1 MVAMIGARVRERH
14 SVIVGPYLGR
24 PGGDPHSFVA
34 FRFDLP
40 IPSSCYLLL
49 FVNPALTISQPLFCR
64 ATISIF
70 SQIIFQHKHN
80 THKMDPLPPNDPNRG
95 NRGPGAGAPA
105 AKEDPHD
112 GRQRQRGGANG
123 EIDMIGDLRD
133 QMPVMALF
141 LMGLASWILRER
153 CVC

>member
-1 MVAMIGARVRERH
+1 
-14 SVIVGPYLGR
+14 
-24 PGGDPHSFVA
+24 
-34 FRFDLP
+34 
-40 IPSSCYLLL
+40 
-49 FVNPALTISQPLFCR
+49 
-64 ATISIF
+64 
-70 SQIIFQHKHN
+70 
-80 THKMDPLPPNDPNRG
+80 MDPLPPNDPNRG
-95 NRGPGAGAPA
+95 SGAPA

-112 GRQRQRGGANG
+112 GRQRQRDGANG

>member
-1 MVAMIGARVRERH
+1 
-14 SVIVGPYLGR
+14 
-24 PGGDPHSFVA
+24 
-34 FRFDLP
+34 
-40 IPSSCYLLL
+40 
-49 FVNPALTISQPLFCR
+49 
-64 ATISIF
+64 
-70 SQIIFQHKHN
+70 
-80 THKMDPLPPNDPNRG
+80 MDPLPPNDPNRG
-95 NRGPGAGAPA
+95 RGTGAPAPA

>member
-1 MVAMIGARVRERH
+1 
-14 SVIVGPYLGR
+14 
-24 PGGDPHSFVA
+24 
-34 FRFDLP
+34 
-40 IPSSCYLLL
+40 
-49 FVNPALTISQPLFCR
+49 
-64 ATISIF
+64 
-70 SQIIFQHKHN
+70 
-80 THKMDPLPPNDPNRG
+80 MDPLPPNDPNR
-95 NRGPGAGAPA
+95 NNNARPA

-112 GRQRQRGGANG
+112 GRQRQRDGANG

>member
-1 MVAMIGARVRERH
+1 
-14 SVIVGPYLGR
+14 
-24 PGGDPHSFVA
+24 
-34 FRFDLP
+34 
-40 IPSSCYLLL
+40 
-49 FVNPALTISQPLFCR
+49 
-64 ATISIF
+64 
-70 SQIIFQHKHN
+70 
-80 THKMDPLPPNDPNRG
+80 MDPLPPNDPNR
-95 NRGPGAGAPA
+95 NDISGPGAGPAA

-112 GRQRQRGGANG
+112 GRQRQRDGANG